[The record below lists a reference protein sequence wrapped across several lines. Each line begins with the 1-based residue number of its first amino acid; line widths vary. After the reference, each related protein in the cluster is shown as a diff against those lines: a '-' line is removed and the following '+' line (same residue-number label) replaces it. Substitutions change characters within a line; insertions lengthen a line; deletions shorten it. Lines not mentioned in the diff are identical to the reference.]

1 VKQISTQIADEIIEK
16 SWSEISSLFVAGA
29 EKKFQ
34 EAVESLHASE
44 PVVAD
49 FVTEAF
55 ASLSPDGADL
65 GFFAT
70 LVVWRSF
77 ELSRLGE
84 KSRSPV
90 SPERMSECFRTAQ
103 AWGLREEEVL
113 LLEKKIRD
121 PQAYAQPHLMRYVLD
136 AVLDCQEDGLDLD
149 PEDQE
154 RLLVCLK
161 AVVDAFSSVV

>member
-1 VKQISTQIADEIIEK
+1 VKQISAPIADEIIEK
-16 SWSEISSLFVAGA
+16 SWSEISSLFADGA

-34 EAVESLHASE
+34 EAVEALHENE
-44 PVVAD
+44 PVIAD
-49 FVTEAF
+49 FVSEAF
-55 ASLSPDGADL
+55 ASLAPEAADL

-77 ELSRLGE
+77 DLGE
-84 KSRSPV
+84 KRPSPI
-90 SPERMSECFRTAQ
+90 SPERMSECFRA
-103 AWGLREEEVL
+103 ARVWGDQEDEFL
-113 LLEKKIRD
+113 LFEKKIRD
-121 PQAYAQPHLMRYVLD
+121 PKAYAQPHLMRYVLE

-161 AVVDAFSSVV
+161 AVVDAFSSIV